1 MTARTFY
8 AWTIPL
14 QQLALA
20 CMLMLSS
27 MCGSHAAV
35 SISGVDPQIRDNILA
50 YLRLDNE
57 SCDAPDWRLRRLFA
71 ESEAEIHEALEV
83 VGYYSVEIEKQ
94 LTPGDG
100 CWQASFA
107 ITLGQPVVLR
117 TVSIEIDTDGVQDS
131 VLESVIE
138 ECALHPGDV
147 LQHAVYDAC
156 RSRITRAAENRGYF
170 AAEFIERR
178 IDVFPDEFAA
188 DITLHL
194 RTGPRYVF
202 GTITFEQTL
211 LDPDMIQRF
220 VRITP
225 GEPYDA
231 KRVRRFQRDL
241 VGSAYFDQV
250 VFTREPR
257 GEPHFDVPIKIELTP
272 GKKFQYNAGIGF
284 ATDVGP
290 KLRFGV
296 LNRRTNSY
304 GHQTEF
310 EVNLSKVISD
320 IGVAYRIPLDKPRDW
335 FTIDTEYKVEEND
348 SFNSNLFIA
357 GVQRVQ
363 ERDNDWIRSFF
374 LDLRLEDYE
383 AGTLDDGY
391 SKLLTPGVG
400 YAFVEEDFPPRPLK
414 GHRSNVQA
422 LGAVEGLISD
432 TSFLQLYGNTKWV
445 FGLWSGGRL
454 LTRAEAGATLIDELD
469 TLPASV
475 RFFAGGDVSV
485 RGYAYNSLGPTD
497 PLGAVVGGEN
507 LLVGSVEVDQM
518 ITEEWALA
526 VFIDSGNAYNKLS
539 EFNPATGVGFGVRWF
554 SPLGPIRIDIAF
566 PLEQD
571 APDEYRLHITL
582 GPDL

>member
-1 MTARTFY
+1 MAASAHNART
-8 AWTIPL
+8 ISKL
-14 QQLALA
+14 QLALV
-20 CMLMLSS
+20 CMLMLGGV
-27 MCGSHAAV
+27 CGASAAV
-35 SISGVDPQIRDNILA
+35 SISGVDTQVRDNILA

-57 SCDAPDWRLRRLFA
+57 SCAAPDWRIRRLFA
-71 ESEAEIHEALEV
+71 ESEIDIRGALEV
-83 VGYYSVEIEKQ
+83 VGFYNIEIDKQ
-94 LTPGDG
+94 FTTGNT

-107 ITLGQPVVLR
+107 ITLGQPVTLR
-117 TVSIEIDTDGVQDS
+117 TVSIEIDTGGVQDT
-131 VLESVIE
+131 VLESVVE
-138 ECALHPGDV
+138 ECALRTGDV
-147 LQHAVYDAC
+147 LHHAVYDAC
-156 RSRITRAAENRGYF
+156 RRSITRTAENRGYF

-178 IDVFPDEFAA
+178 IDVFPDEYAA
-188 DITLHL
+188 DITLHFT
-194 RTGPRYVF
+194 TGPRYVF
-202 GTITFEQTL
+202 GTITFDQEV
-211 LDPDMIQRF
+211 LDPDLIQRF

-231 KRVRRFQRDL
+231 QSVRRLQRDL

-250 VFTREPR
+250 VFTRNPR

-296 LNRRTNSY
+296 LNRRTNLY

-310 EVNLSKVISD
+310 EINLSKVISD
-320 IGVAYRIPLDKPRDW
+320 IGVTYRIPRDKPKDW
-335 FTIDTEYKVEEND
+335 FTIDTEYRVEDND

-357 GVQRVQ
+357 GVQRVS
-363 ERDNDWIRSFF
+363 ERDNDWIRTLF

-391 SKLLTPGVG
+391 SKLLTPGIG
-400 YAFVEEDFPPRPLK
+400 YAFVEEDFPPRPLE
-414 GHRSNVQA
+414 GHRSNVQMR
-422 LGAVEGLISD
+422 GAVEGLVSD

-454 LTRAEAGATLIDELD
+454 LTRAEVGATLIDDLD
-469 TLPASV
+469 NLPASV

-485 RGYAYNSLGPTD
+485 RGYAYKSLGPTD
-497 PLGAVVGGEN
+497 PFGAVVGGEN

-518 ITEEWALA
+518 ITSEWALA
-526 VFIDSGNAYNKLS
+526 AFIDSGNAYDQLN
-539 EFNPATGVGFGVRWF
+539 EFNPATGVGVGVRWF
-554 SPLGPIRIDIAF
+554 SPLGPIRVDVAF
-566 PLEQD
+566 PLEKD